1 MTEQQRKEL
10 VTFRINKA
18 LDTLHEIEIH
28 FQNELWGTA
37 VNRLYYACFY
47 AVSAQLTSRDL
58 HSKTHSGTKQVFGLN
73 FIKTGIITEK
83 SGDYYT
89 QIFGLRQTSDYDD
102 FVVFEKDDVL
112 ALLPP
117 ARALVAEIEQIL
129 FV

>member
-47 AVSAQLTSRDL
+47 AVSA
-58 HSKTHSGTKQVFGLN
+58 
-73 FIKTGIITEK
+73 
-83 SGDYYT
+83 
-89 QIFGLRQTSDYDD
+89 
-102 FVVFEKDDVL
+102 
-112 ALLPP
+112 
-117 ARALVAEIEQIL
+117 
-129 FV
+129 